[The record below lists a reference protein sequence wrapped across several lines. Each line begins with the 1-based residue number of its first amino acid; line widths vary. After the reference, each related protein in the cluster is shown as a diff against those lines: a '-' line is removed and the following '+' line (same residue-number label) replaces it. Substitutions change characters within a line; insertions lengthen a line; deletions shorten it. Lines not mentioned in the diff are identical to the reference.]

1 MKSQAFLG
9 GELDWFAVDELGAI
23 ALFAT
28 GGKGFVPDCVT
39 EFRVMHE
46 TVSNSIEY
54 PNWGTDAIWD
64 DVAVLGLYVF
74 DWQMPAGPYVLAASP
89 TNELDT
95 QIQLMVNRITD
106 LPRCTCS
113 FAAVDTVTDVSK
125 FVI

>member
-9 GELDWFAVDELGAI
+9 GEMDWFAVDDLGAI

-28 GGKGFVPDCVT
+28 AGKGFVPECVI

-54 PNWGTDAIWD
+54 PNWGTEAIWD

-74 DWQMPAGPYVLAASP
+74 DWNLPAGPYQLAASP
-89 TNELDT
+89 TSEIDS

-106 LPRCTCS
+106 LPRCAGS
-113 FAAVDTVTDVSK
+113 FAAMAEVTDVSK
-125 FVI
+125 FAI